1 MSSAMLEIKD
11 QFLELQKKYQ
21 KYLPKVDPDLIDDLL
36 LRLMENPRVAPMYMI
51 EVFTKPG
58 LDTEEVRSYIIV
70 KTGMSPAIY
79 DKGTHYVT
87 NQELTLDMLKEISD
101 SEDVIEVTGEYTGGL
116 GGYGASHEHKPYDKR
131 RMITATTTVS
141 ETRASPAKQILQ
153 HQEIKRQGYEKPA
166 ARQRG
171 KNYKITIYTAAGI
184 AGAIAL
190 AGFIISGG
198 LLPNANVNR
207 SIPAGIEPGS
217 LHGHV
222 TGPGGLPAVGA
233 TVLAVQQGN
242 AFVASSFVS
251 ITGDYDIQI
260 PPGNY
265 VIYVAYPDGTDET
278 RTVDI
283 PRGSLQELNFAYQ

>member
-21 KYLPKVDPDLIDDLL
+21 KHLPKVDPELIDDLL

-58 LDTEEVRSYIIV
+58 LNTEEVRSYIIG

-79 DKGTHYVT
+79 DNGTHYVT
-87 NQELTLDMLKEISD
+87 NQQLTLDMLKEISD

-116 GGYGASHEHKPYDKR
+116 GGYGASHEHRGYDKR
-131 RMITATTTVS
+131 RIITTTTA
-141 ETRASPAKQILQ
+141 EATASPAKKRILQ
-153 HQEIKRQGYEKPA
+153 QEIKRPAYEKPA

-171 KNYKITIYTAAGI
+171 KNYKIAIYTAAGI

-198 LLPNANVNR
+198 LLPNINVNR
-207 SIPAGIEPGS
+207 SSIPAGIEPGS
-217 LHGHV
+217 LHGRV

-251 ITGDYDIQI
+251 ITGDYDIQL

-278 RTVDI
+278 GTVDI
-283 PRGSLQELNFAYQ
+283 QRGSLQELNFSYQ

>member
-21 KYLPKVDPDLIDDLL
+21 KYLPKVDPELIDDLL

-131 RMITATTTVS
+131 RMITATTTAS
-141 ETRASPAKQILQ
+141 EATASPAKQILQ
-153 HQEIKRQGYEKPA
+153 QQEIKRPGYEKPA

-251 ITGDYDIQI
+251 ITGDYDI
-260 PPGNY
+260 
-265 VIYVAYPDGTDET
+265 
-278 RTVDI
+278 
-283 PRGSLQELNFAYQ
+283 

>member
-51 EVFTKPG
+51 EVFTKSG

-131 RMITATTTVS
+131 RMITATTTAS
-141 ETRASPAKQILQ
+141 ETTASPAKQILQ

-283 PRGSLQELNFAYQ
+283 QRGSLQELNFAYQ